1 MRASLRSAALVGLVL
16 AGPAPGPD
24 SALAQNLAGITGTVA
39 DGTGAALPGAT
50 VEARSPALIERV
62 RTVFADGAGNYRFVA
77 LPPGVYSVTFTLQG
91 FRTTVR
97 EGIVLT
103 GAFVAPVDAALEVGG
118 VQETVIVTGAAP
130 LVDVVSTQQQTVLTA
145 EEINTLPGAASQTT
159 GMQYVPGVQGDQT
172 ASTQAG
178 VRVRG
183 SDRMDSQS
191 YVDGIESGMQLGG
204 RNQYLGGGIGLVT
217 DEANIAEI
225 VYDTSSQGA
234 EYAQSGLRSN
244 TIPKAGGNDFSAEV
258 FLDAGHE
265 RFFSDNQTQELK
277 DQGFAYAPQ
286 SWNWGLN
293 PAVGGPIARDRV
305 WFFGS
310 YVKNRAKSYILDS
323 FFDPAE
329 PSTPESIRERCGGGS
344 CTQHELR
351 TFNGTDSSV
360 QNGRITWQVS
370 RNNKLTSGFTAHQN
384 NFDRVI
390 GTDFGRVSPEALF
403 GGDANP
409 TYLSTTRWTWAAS
422 SRMLVEA
429 TASYQRADLTFKDF
443 DENGEARVPFQ
454 DLATGLRSGTSH
466 LSYFRS
472 EDHRRNVQASIS
484 YVTGSHNFK
493 AGVSVQNNVQYGQ
506 WKNNADIFTAQ
517 TVFGNPQAVLV
528 MGNGD
533 VEDERKMNCDCGLYA
548 QDSWTI
554 DRLTVNLGL
563 RYDWFNNSLAGG
575 HRPAGWFTPE
585 ISADPVQDL
594 PDWRDWNGRFGVAYD
609 LSGDGRT
616 ALKAFAGRYVANE
629 ALGITTT
636 FSPFGYNIDYR
647 FWTDLNGDG
656 TLINADGTPQLAEIA
671 PSFNPNYGTPTT
683 ANRLD
688 PDVERMYNW
697 EYSGGVQHQLAA
709 GWSLSGM
716 WHRRSYGNYRW
727 TDNTAIAAS
736 DYTPL
741 TFTGPADP
749 RLPGGGG
756 ETLTVYEFADP
767 AFAFST
773 GDIFHTQAPDDWRTW
788 NGFELIADG
797 RLWRGGF
804 VQASWTAGTTTN
816 DFCTDARMESP
827 NDLRFCANSSGYRHL
842 FKVSGSAA
850 LPFDVMISG
859 LFRVFPGREILANY
873 QVSEGDLGRRLNVG
887 GAFGTPE
894 ASGTVQLPLIEPG
907 TQYEDSTS
915 DLQIRFTKDV
925 HVGGTRLRVFMNASN
940 IFNTLTVNSRN
951 RFFGGGGTL
960 SDDFFRPITISDG
973 RELTWGAQVTF

>member
-204 RNQYLGGGIGLVT
+204 RNQYLGGIGLVT
-217 DEANIAEI
+217 DEAQIAEI

-277 DQGFAYAPQ
+277 DQGFAYAPT
-286 SWNWGLN
+286 SWTWGLN
-293 PAVGGPIARDRV
+293 PAVGGPIARDHV

-310 YVKNRAKSYILDS
+310 YVKNRGKNYILDS

-788 NGFELIADG
+788 NGFEFIADG

>member
-16 AGPAPGPD
+16 AGPASGPD

-204 RNQYLGGGIGLVT
+204 RNQYLGGIGLVT
-217 DEANIAEI
+217 DEAQIAEI

-277 DQGFAYAPQ
+277 DQGFAYAPT
-286 SWNWGLN
+286 SWTWGLN
-293 PAVGGPIARDRV
+293 PAVGGPIARDHV

-310 YVKNRAKSYILDS
+310 YVKNRGKNYILDS

-788 NGFELIADG
+788 NGFEFIADG

>member
-24 SALAQNLAGITGTVA
+24 SAFAQNLAGITGTVA

-62 RTVFADGAGNYRFVA
+62 RTVFTDGAGNYRFVA

-204 RNQYLGGGIGLVT
+204 RNQYLGGIGLVT
-217 DEANIAEI
+217 DEAQIAEI

-277 DQGFAYAPQ
+277 DQGFAYAPT
-286 SWNWGLN
+286 SWTWGLN
-293 PAVGGPIARDRV
+293 PAVGGPIARDHV

-310 YVKNRAKSYILDS
+310 YVKNRGKNYILDS

-329 PSTPESIRERCGGGS
+329 PSTPESIRERCGDGS

-656 TLINADGTPQLAEIA
+656 TLIDADGTPQLAEIA

-788 NGFELIADG
+788 NGFEFIADG